1 MMKSISAPGLLG
13 LAAAVVLL
21 SLPFWAGG
29 YWTRI
34 ATGVLMW
41 AGLACSWNIIGGYA
55 GYINFGQVAF
65 FGIGAYATGILMNDP
80 YGWPF
85 PETIPAGLAA
95 AALIAAVVGWP
106 TLRLKGAYFAIATWA
121 FAEALYQI
129 ATVLDITGGP
139 AGLSL
144 PPVVDERLFYYV
156 MGAAAVL
163 TYGVSYLLLECSRFG
178 YRLMA
183 LRDNEIAA
191 ETLGINTASVKVYA
205 FVLSAVFAALFG
217 SIFAYWVTFIN
228 PRSALGGDIT
238 DQMVVMVL
246 VGGLGSLWGPALG
259 ATILYI
265 INRILWSYW
274 GDTVI
279 YIAILG
285 AAIAVIVLFLPDGL
299 LSLLPNARKRN
310 LLGMFLAR
318 ATRQGRSA

>member
-1 MMKSISAPGLLG
+1 MRHGGAPFVLGLLG
-13 LAAAVVLL
+13 IGVLL
-21 SLPFWAGG
+21 ALPFWAGP

-41 AGLACSWNIIGGYA
+41 AGLACAWNIIGGYA

-65 FGIGAYATGILMNDP
+65 FGVGAYATGILMNDP
-80 YGWPF
+80 YDWPF
-85 PETIPAGLAA
+85 PATIPVGLVAA
-95 AALIAAVVGWP
+95 AIVAAVMGWP

-144 PPVVDERLFYYV
+144 PPLVDERLFYYV
-156 MGAAAVL
+156 MAAAAAV
-163 TYGVSYLLLECSRFG
+163 TYGLSYVLLERSRFG

-183 LRDNEIAA
+183 LRDNELAA

-205 FVLSAVFAALFG
+205 FVLSAVFTALFG
-217 SIFAYWVTFIN
+217 AIFAYWVTFIN
-228 PRSALGGDIT
+228 PRSVLGGDIT

-259 ATILYI
+259 ATILYVV
-265 INRILWSYW
+265 NRILWSYW

-285 AAIAVIVLFLPDGL
+285 VAIAAVVLFLPDGL
-299 LSLLPNARKRN
+299 LSLLPRGPRRN
-310 LLGMFLAR
+310 LVGALLAR
-318 ATRQGRSA
+318 FVG

>member
-1 MMKSISAPGLLG
+1 MRHGGAPFVLGLLG
-13 LAAAVVLL
+13 IGVLL
-21 SLPFWAGG
+21 ALPFWAGP

-41 AGLACSWNIIGGYA
+41 AGLACAWNIIGGYA

-65 FGIGAYATGILMNDP
+65 FGVGAYATGILMNDP
-80 YGWPF
+80 YDWPF
-85 PETIPAGLAA
+85 PATIPVGLVAA
-95 AALIAAVVGWP
+95 AIVAAVMGWP

-144 PPVVDERLFYYV
+144 PPLVDERLFYYV
-156 MGAAAVL
+156 MAAAAAV
-163 TYGVSYLLLECSRFG
+163 TYGLSYVLLERSRFG

-183 LRDNEIAA
+183 LRDNELAA

-205 FVLSAVFAALFG
+205 FVLSAVFTALFG
-217 SIFAYWVTFIN
+217 AIFAYWVTFIN
-228 PRSALGGDIT
+228 PRSVLGGDIT

-259 ATILYI
+259 ATILYVV
-265 INRILWSYW
+265 NRILWSYW

-285 AAIAVIVLFLPDGL
+285 VAIAAVVLFLPDGL
-299 LSLLPNARKRN
+299 LSLLPRGPRRN
-310 LLGMFLAR
+310 LVGVLLAR
-318 ATRQGRSA
+318 FVG

>member
-1 MMKSISAPGLLG
+1 MRRGGGSTSLGLLG
-13 LAAAVVLL
+13 LVVLL
-21 SLPFWAGG
+21 SLPFWAGP

-65 FGIGAYATGILMNDP
+65 FGVGAYATGILMNDP
-80 YGWPF
+80 YGWGF
-85 PETIPAGLAA
+85 AATIPVGLAA
-95 AALIAAVVGWP
+95 AACMAAVVGWP

-129 ATVLDITGGP
+129 VTVLDITGGP

-144 PPVVDERLFYYV
+144 PPLVDERLFYYV
-156 MGAAAVL
+156 MAAAAVL
-163 TYGVSYLLLECSRFG
+163 TYGVAYLALERSRFG

-183 LRDNEIAA
+183 LRDNELAA

-205 FVLSAVFAALFG
+205 FVLSAVFTALFG

-228 PRSALGGDIT
+228 PRSVLGGDIT

-246 VGGLGSLWGPALG
+246 VGGLGRLWGPALG
-259 ATILYI
+259 AALLYVV
-265 INRILWSYW
+265 NRLLWSYW

-285 AAIAVIVLFLPDGL
+285 AAIAAIVLFLPDGL
-299 LSLLPNARKRN
+299 LSLLPRGRRKN
-310 LLGMFLAR
+310 LVGALLAR
-318 ATRQGRSA
+318 FIG